1 MKIKCFYAMLLF
13 MLSLSKEIRN
23 KIVILQ
29 NETTF
34 ARFEYDGL
42 DFETFI
48 PPAIFL
54 NYLTLD

>member
-1 MKIKCFYAMLLF
+1 MLLF
-13 MLSLSKEIRN
+13 MLSLSKDIRN
-23 KIVILQ
+23 KTVILQ